1 MFFLTEDP
9 HKWYGFM
16 EGPMMEARA
25 LTPLISLSFLHFF
38 LSLLITIITPASPPV
53 ASASSVA

>member
-1 MFFLTEDP
+1 
-9 HKWYGFM
+9 
-16 EGPMMEARA
+16 MMEARA